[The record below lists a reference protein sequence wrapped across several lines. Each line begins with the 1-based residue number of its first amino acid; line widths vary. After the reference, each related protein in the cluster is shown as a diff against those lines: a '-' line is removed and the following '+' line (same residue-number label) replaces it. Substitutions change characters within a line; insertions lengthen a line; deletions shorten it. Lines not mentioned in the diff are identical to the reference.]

1 MYGQSMNKRLWLI
14 VPFFVVVLIAFR
26 LIWID
31 SNQNIHTVTAENG
44 VIDLRGMG
52 DLSEDILLNGEW
64 KFFAEEFITPGES
77 SKRVPSLIQVPT
89 DWQEQF
95 SGNTSY
101 GYGTYSLKIYV
112 DRDDTNIY
120 RLYAKDIVSASRFF
134 VNGEEKVQLGKTAT
148 NRKQEEVDYRPQ
160 TLQIE
165 SNAGEIELLIH
176 VSNFHSLKTGGI
188 IQPMKF
194 GEWSAAEQSVFKD
207 YGWQLALMSIVGLHG
222 VYSFLIYFLFSRK
235 KDMLYLALSFL
246 SVAISIAIADDKL
259 LLYFFPEISF
269 AAWSKM
275 NVIVYS
281 GGVYLVVLYIKALV
295 DTVEHSFSK
304 WERYYY
310 RLLGIGYGILVILT
324 LFSVELDVLFL
335 YALMLLIPLPTPF
348 LMYRL
353 SKREKGN
360 YLFFLLAGISLMSS
374 MIWGL
379 FKAQIMPELPYYPYE
394 MLISLLLF
402 GLFWFKRFYMETEK
416 SHSLA
421 ASLQEEIHQKD
432 EFLANTSHE
441 LRNPLHGILNI
452 TQTIYD
458 NDQDKLSHETIR
470 NLETLLSVGRQMTIV
485 LNDLLDR
492 EHLKDN
498 KLQLEQQDVKI
509 LPILTNVFDTLKFM
523 KEGKSVSLEHS
534 IPVQFPN
541 IMADENRLYQILFNL
556 VHNAIKFSA
565 EGVVHVSADV
575 QNRMAVIRVADE
587 GIGMSPKD
595 AHMIFQPYK
604 QAESGITST
613 GGGGLGLGLSICK
626 QLIEMHGGTIIVETK
641 ENEGST
647 FTFTLPLSEHQQQ
660 QSYVPVPDP
669 VQQKLKSLDSG
680 TSSASNA
687 TERILVV
694 DDDPMN
700 LQIIKQ
706 MLKADGYL
714 VVTCTSANEAI
725 KELERGCWSLV
736 ISDVMMPYM
745 SGYELTRELRKRF
758 SLAELPILLLTAR
771 TQQVDIQM
779 GFDAGA
785 NDYVRKPVEKVEL
798 IMRVRALT
806 NLNQTIVE
814 RIQMEAAWLQ
824 AQIQP
829 HFLFN
834 TLNTISALSEIDPE
848 KMVKLLDKFGTYLE
862 QSFTIQNLA
871 STVSLE
877 KELELV
883 EAYIYIEK
891 QRYGDRLQVEMDIAP
906 VQVEVPPLS
915 IQTLV
920 ENAIEH
926 GVLKRPEGGT
936 VWIKVSECDD
946 TVDISISDNGLGME
960 QDLVTLLQTDTN
972 IQAGVGLPNTH
983 KRLRQLGYSGLT
995 IDSIPKIGTVI
1006 RFSIDK

>member
-1 MYGQSMNKRLWLI
+1 MNKKLRLI
-14 VPFFVVVLIAFR
+14 VPLFIVILIAFR

-31 SNQNIHTVTAENG
+31 SNQSTYTVTAEKG

-64 KFFAEEFITPGES
+64 QFYAEEFITPGES
-77 SKRVPSLIQVPT
+77 SKRVPSLIQVPA

-95 SGNTSY
+95 SGNMSY
-101 GYGTYSLKIYV
+101 GYGTYRLNIYV

-160 TLQIE
+160 TLQLE
-165 SNAGEIELLIH
+165 SKAGEIELLIH

-194 GEWSAAEQSVFKD
+194 GEWSAAEQSVFKE
-207 YGWQLALMSIVGLHG
+207 YGWQLALMSIICLHS
-222 VYSFLIYFLFSRK
+222 VYSFLIYLLFSRRK
-235 KDMLYLALSFL
+235 EMLYLALSFL
-246 SVAISIAIADDKL
+246 SVAIAIAIADDKL
-259 LLYFFPEISF
+259 LLYFVPEISF
-269 AAWSKM
+269 ATWSKM
-275 NVIVYS
+275 NILVYS
-281 GGVYLVVLYIKALV
+281 GAAYLVVLYIRALV
-295 DTVEHSFSK
+295 DTVKHPFGK
-304 WERYYY
+304 KGRYYF
-310 RLLGIGYGILVILT
+310 RIIGIGYGIFVMLT
-324 LFSVELDVLFL
+324 LLSVEIDVLFL
-335 YALMLLIPLPTPF
+335 YALMILIPLPTPF

-353 SKREKGN
+353 SKREKEN
-360 YLFFLLAGISLMSS
+360 FIFFLLAAISLMSS
-374 MIWGL
+374 TIWGL
-379 FKAQIMPELPYYPYE
+379 YKAQVMPELPYYPYD
-394 MLISLLLF
+394 MLISIILF
-402 GLFWFKRFYMETEK
+402 GLFWFKRFFMETEK
-416 SHSLA
+416 SHNLA
-421 ASLQEEIHQKD
+421 ASLQEEIQQKD

-458 NDQDKLSHETIR
+458 SEQDKLSHETMR
-470 NLETLLSVGRQMTIV
+470 NLETLLSVGRQMTII

-492 EHLKDN
+492 ENLKDD
-498 KLQLEQQDVKI
+498 KFQLDHQDVKI
-509 LPILTNVFDTLKFM
+509 LAVLTSVFDTLKFM

-534 IPVQFPN
+534 IPIQYPD
-541 IMADENRLYQILFNL
+541 IKADENRLYQILFNL
-556 VHNAIKFSA
+556 VHNAIKFST
-565 EGVVHVSADV
+565 EGTVHVSAEV
-575 QNRMAVIRVADE
+575 QNKMAVIRVSDE
-587 GIGMSPKD
+587 GIGMSPED
-595 AHMIFQPYK
+595 AKIIFKPYK

-626 QLIEMHGGTIIVETK
+626 QLIELHGGEIRVETK
-641 ENEGST
+641 EDEGTT
-647 FTFTLPLSEHQQQ
+647 FTFTLPLSENQQQ
-660 QSYVPVPDP
+660 KGYIPVPDI
-669 VQQKLKSLDSG
+669 VQQKLEPADSV
-680 TSSASNA
+680 TFSASNA

-706 MLKADGYL
+706 MLKADGYM
-714 VVTCTSANEAI
+714 VVTCTSANEAL
-725 KELERGCWSLV
+725 KELERGRWSLV

-771 TQQVDIQM
+771 TQQIDIQM
-779 GFDAGA
+779 GFEAGA

-806 NLNQTIVE
+806 NLNQTIAE
-814 RIQMEAAWLQ
+814 LIQMEAAWLQ
-824 AQIQP
+824 AQIHP

-862 QSFTIQNLA
+862 QNFTIQNLA
-871 STVSLE
+871 STVSLK

-883 EAYIYIEK
+883 EAFVYIEK

-936 VWIKVSECDD
+936 VWIKVSERDD
-946 TVDISISDNGLGME
+946 AVEISISDNGLGME
-960 QDLVTLLQTDTN
+960 QDLVTLMQDNTN

-995 IDSIPKIGTVI
+995 IDSIPNIGTVI

>member
-1 MYGQSMNKRLWLI
+1 MNKKFWLI
-14 VPFFVVVLIAFR
+14 VPFFIVILIAFR

-31 SNQNIHTVTAENG
+31 SNQRTYTVTAENG

-64 KFFAEEFITPGES
+64 QFYAEEFITPGES
-77 SKRVPSLIQVPT
+77 SKKVPSLIQVPA

-101 GYGTYSLKIYV
+101 GYGTYRLKIYL

-160 TLQIE
+160 TLQLE
-165 SNAGEIELLIH
+165 SKAGEIELLIH

-194 GEWSAAEQSVFKD
+194 GEWSAAERSVFKE
-207 YGWQLALMSIVGLHG
+207 YGWQLALMSIICLHS
-222 VYSFLIYFLFSRK
+222 VYSFLIYLLFSRRK
-235 KDMLYLALSFL
+235 EMLYLALSFL
-246 SVAISIAIADDKL
+246 SVAIAIAIADDKL

-269 AAWSKM
+269 ATWSKM
-275 NVIVYS
+275 NILVYS
-281 GGVYLVVLYIKALV
+281 GAAYLVVLYTRALV
-295 DTVEHSFSK
+295 DTVKHPFSK
-304 WERYYY
+304 KGRYYF
-310 RLLGIGYGILVILT
+310 RIIGIGYGIFVMLT
-324 LFSVELDVLFL
+324 LLSVEIDVLFL
-335 YALMLLIPLPTPF
+335 YALMILIPLPTPF

-353 SKREKGN
+353 SKREKEN
-360 YLFFLLAGISLMSS
+360 FIFFLLAAISLMSS
-374 MIWGL
+374 TIWGL
-379 FKAQIMPELPYYPYE
+379 YKAQVMPELPYYPFD
-394 MLISLLLF
+394 MLISIILF
-402 GLFWFKRFYMETEK
+402 GLFWFKRFFMETEK
-416 SHSLA
+416 SHNLA
-421 ASLQEEIHQKD
+421 ASLQEEIQQKD

-458 NDQDKLSHETIR
+458 SEQDKLSHETKR
-470 NLETLLSVGRQMTIV
+470 NLETLLSVGRQMTII

-492 EHLKDN
+492 EHLKDDKFRLN
-498 KLQLEQQDVKI
+498 QQNIKI
-509 LPILTNVFDTLKFM
+509 LPVLINVFDTLTFM
-523 KEGKSVSLEHS
+523 KEGKSVLLEHS

-541 IMADENRLYQILFNL
+541 IKADENRIYQILLNL
-556 VHNAIKFSA
+556 VHNAIKFST
-565 EGVVHVSADV
+565 EGTVHVSAEV
-575 QNRMAVIRVADE
+575 QNKMAVIRVSDE
-587 GIGMSPKD
+587 GIGMSPED
-595 AHMIFQPYK
+595 ANIIFKPYK
-604 QAESGITST
+604 QAESGIAST

-626 QLIEMHGGTIIVETK
+626 QLIEMHGGEIRVETK
-641 ENEGST
+641 EEKGST
-647 FTFTLPLSEHQQQ
+647 FTFTLPLSEDQQQ
-660 QSYVPVPDP
+660 KDNIPVPDM
-669 VQQKLKSLDSG
+669 VQQKLELTDSV
-680 TSSASNA
+680 SSPANNA

-714 VVTCTSANEAI
+714 VVTCTSAKEALKAI
-725 KELERGCWSLV
+725 ERDRWSLV

-745 SGYELTRELRKRF
+745 SGYELTRELRKGF
-758 SLAELPILLLTAR
+758 LMAELPILLLTAR
-771 TQQVDIQM
+771 TQQIDIQM
-779 GFDAGA
+779 GFEAGA
-785 NDYVRKPVEKVEL
+785 NDYVRKPVEKIEL

-806 NLNQTIVE
+806 NLNQTIAE

-824 AQIQP
+824 AQIHP

-834 TLNTISALSEIDPE
+834 TLNTISALGEIDPE

-920 ENAIEH
+920 ENAVEH

-936 VWIKVSECDD
+936 VWIKVSERDD
-946 TVDISISDNGLGME
+946 AVDISISDNGLGME
-960 QDLVTLLQTDTN
+960 QDLVTLLQDDTN
-972 IQAGVGLPNTH
+972 MQAGVGLPNTH

-995 IDSIPKIGTVI
+995 IDSIPNIGTVI
-1006 RFSIDK
+1006 QFSIKR